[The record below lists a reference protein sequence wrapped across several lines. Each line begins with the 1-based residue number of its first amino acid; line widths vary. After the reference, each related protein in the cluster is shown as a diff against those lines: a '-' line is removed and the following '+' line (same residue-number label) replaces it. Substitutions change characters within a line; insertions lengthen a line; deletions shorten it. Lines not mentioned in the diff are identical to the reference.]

1 MYIERY
7 LYAVGKYLPAH
18 KRRDVIKELRSLIE
32 AEKEELIVHGTDE
45 KIAETKVLKNLGSP
59 AIIASEYYPT
69 QGAVAKDLVPLMFLL
84 IRILAVALPVVLF
97 FADTLGYFFNDTSP
111 AFTGYLLY
119 VLEHIPS
126 YALNTLAM
134 IGILFLIFYGITAAR
149 DKNITDSPDA
159 KSFNPE
165 DLPNIPA
172 DDFKVS
178 VIGEIIALI
187 MSVAFL
193 IIINLYPGLIGIYY
207 DGTVHP
213 LIDTS
218 FTGLL
223 WMVNLS
229 LVWSIVLSLIRLIL
243 NHKTIATKVLSYM
256 QLLFVACL
264 LILLG
269 SRDIFN
275 ETIITEYGLGVIPK
289 IFNVVFYIGGI
300 GAIIGGTVDMIKSL
314 IPRISK

>member
-18 KRRDVIKELRSLIE
+18 KRRDVTKELRSLIE
-32 AEKEELIVHGTDE
+32 AEKEELIVHGADE
-45 KIAETKVLKNLGSP
+45 STAETKVLKNLGSP

-84 IRILAVALPVVLF
+84 IRILAVALPAVLF

-119 VLEHIPS
+119 ILEHIPN
-126 YALNTLAM
+126 YAVNTLAM
-134 IGILFLIFYGITAAR
+134 VGILFLIFYGITAAR
-149 DKNITDSPDA
+149 DKSITDSPAA
-159 KSFNPE
+159 KSFEPE
-165 DLPNIPA
+165 DLPDIPA
-172 DDFKVS
+172 DDFKIS

-193 IIINLYPGLIGIYY
+193 IILNLYPGLVGIYF
-207 DGTVHP
+207 DGTVRP
-213 LIDTS
+213 MFDTS
-218 FTGLL
+218 FAGLL
-223 WMVNLS
+223 WMVNVS
-229 LVWSIVLSLIRLIL
+229 LVWSIVLSGIRLAL
-243 NHKTIATKVLSYM
+243 NHKTIATKILNYVH
-256 QLLFVACL
+256 LLFVGCL

-275 ETIITEYGLGVIPK
+275 EVVITEFQLDIIPK
-289 IFNVVFYIGGI
+289 IFNVLFYVGGI
-300 GAIIGGTVDMIKSL
+300 GAILGGTVDMVKTL
-314 IPRISK
+314 IPRIRK